1 MSDESPL
8 EAEKSTARCAV
19 TIDARTS
26 APIPTPRNRINLKS
40 LDGVR
45 LEMGKVYRAMKRGEL
60 DGADGT
66 KRAYVL
72 SLIGKLIEASD
83 LAERIEALEQRI
95 KWSK

>member
-1 MSDESPL
+1 MTEQTAL
-8 EAEKSTARCAV
+8 ERRKRTARLPA
-19 TIDARTS
+19 TIDGATYK
-26 APIPTPRNRINLKS
+26 PVPTPRVNLKT

-45 LEMGKVYRAMKRGEL
+45 LEMAKVYRMMKVGGL

-83 LAERIEALEQRI
+83 LAQRIETLEHRI
-95 KWSK
+95 NGR